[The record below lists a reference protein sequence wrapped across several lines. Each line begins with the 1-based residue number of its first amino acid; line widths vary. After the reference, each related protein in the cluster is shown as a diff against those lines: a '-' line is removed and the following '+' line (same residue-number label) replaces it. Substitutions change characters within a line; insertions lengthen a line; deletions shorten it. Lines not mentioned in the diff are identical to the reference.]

1 MDDSVY
7 ENCPEDPTKEDGIN
21 CLDAWSHQ
29 TLRVKKS
36 IIHNNY
42 RNQDNDLALLQLHPT
57 GDDGLCARFDD
68 YVQPACLNKD
78 ASRFPAGLSPF
89 YTISIRSASSFVKEP
104 TVLPLDGVM

>member
-1 MDDSVY
+1 MDDAVY
-7 ENCPEDPTKEDGIN
+7 ENCPDDPTKEDGIN

-29 TLRVKKS
+29 TLRVKKA

-78 ASRFPAGLSPF
+78 SSRFPVGLSPLLGQ
-89 YTISIRSASSFVKEP
+89 ICHQ
-104 TVLPLDGVM
+104 

>member
-21 CLDAWSHQ
+21 CLDIFSHQ

-36 IIHNNY
+36 FIHNSYNAP
-42 RNQDNDLALLQLHPT
+42 DNDLALLQLHPT

-78 ASRFPAGLSPF
+78 ASRFPAGLSPVF
-89 YTISIRSASSFVKEP
+89 RQICH
-104 TVLPLDGVM
+104 

>member
-29 TLRVKKS
+29 TLRIKKS
-36 IIHNNY
+36 IIHKNY
-42 RNQDNDLALLQLHPT
+42 CKNDNDLALLQLHPT
-57 GDDGLCARFDD
+57 GDDSLCARFDD
-68 YVQPACLNKD
+68 FVQPACLNKD
-78 ASRFPAGLSPF
+78 PSRFPAGLSPF
-89 YTISIRSASSFVKEP
+89 CHLCRRLASSFIKEL